1 MLDFCKLE
9 SLKRAI
15 FLWKNNDFYK
25 IAILGKN
32 TKNHRKTIPKSS
44 RNPSKINQKS
54 KKIDSKT
61 QDGLRW
67 PEMRPRSAQEAPKSE
82 KRCYRTLPRRSS
94 ETHSAELGRGGSGGE
109 AEVRSDRLSARR
121 GPGALFTL
129 RASRQGQLEAEGC
142 ETHCPAFWVKRKAG
156 FLC

>member
-1 MLDFCKLE
+1 MVLLIFCRNRRFQILSQKCT
-9 SLKRAI
+9 K
-15 FLWKNNDFYK
+15 KHPK
-25 IAILGKN
+25 IKP
-32 TKNHRKTIPKSS
+32 KTIQ
-44 RNPSKINQKS
+44 NEAKIDQKS

-82 KRCYRTLPRRSS
+82 KRCYRRLPRRSS
-94 ETHSAELGRGGSGGE
+94 QPHSAELGRGGSGGE

-129 RASRQGQLEAEGC
+129 RESRRGHLEASRLRGLGDSLRGIEGS
-142 ETHCPAFWVKRKAG
+142 AR
-156 FLC
+156 